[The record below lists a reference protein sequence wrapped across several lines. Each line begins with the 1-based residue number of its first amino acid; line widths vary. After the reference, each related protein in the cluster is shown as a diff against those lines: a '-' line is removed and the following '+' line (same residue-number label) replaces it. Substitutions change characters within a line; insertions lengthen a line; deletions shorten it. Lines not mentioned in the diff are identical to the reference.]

1 VIDRQERNAREAR
14 DEAGEKRAVR
24 QDDVRVKA
32 RRALER
38 RLHVAAEVDDLE
50 VAATQNAGGAPGRS
64 EPHVVS
70 ERHELFGND
79 ARSQRMAEPVA
90 RSAVQ
95 DPHAE

>member
-1 VIDRQERNAREAR
+1 MIDRQKRNAREAR
-14 DEAGEKRAVR
+14 DETGEKRAVG

-32 RRALER
+32 SRTLES
-38 RLHVAAEVDDLE
+38 RLHVAAEVDDFE
-50 VAATQNAGGAPGRS
+50 ATAAKNAGRSPGRG

-70 ERHELFGND
+70 ERHELLGDD

-90 RSAVQ
+90 RGAVQ